1 MRRDAE
7 GLLERSRE
15 VGLGDAAHSRQPLDR
30 PALVRGGVHPVLRA
44 QQAAQ
49 QPRVLACCASVHAC
63 IVGAPLGRSHRVAV
77 QTDAA
82 THPWQTL
89 RWLDERRAL
98 VRLVTAAA
106 FAAPPL
112 VSGEQASRIY
122 RIAVLDDA
130 DETARK
136 ADWVEFQSRLRELGI
151 VEGKNAT
158 SIEQAN
164 VVMMRA
170 GRGCISGQL
179 SACIANALPLFVALA
194 VIGCAASGPV
204 SLAAS
209 TATGAATPSPGTAAL
224 PAPPEGSSGYRTG
237 MTTSYAARHM
247 AAAANPHAAEAGREM
262 LRRGGAAIDAAVAM
276 QAVLTLVEPQATG
289 IGGGAFVMLWDGK
302 AVHAYDGRE
311 TAPMGATEAL
321 FLQPDGTPDALQ
333 RCLDRRPLGGIPGVM
348 RMLELAHRDHGRLP
362 WKLLFDPAI
371 RLAEQGFPMSARLH
385 MEIAADRFLPQSP
398 AMAAYFLNPD
408 KSPKP
413 VGTLLKNPALA
424 AVLRR
429 IADEGVSALY
439 EGVIAQEI
447 VAQVNGSAN
456 PGSMALSDLKAYVA
470 KERAP
475 ICSDYRRFRV
485 CGVPPPSS
493 GGIAIAQ
500 ILGILQALDRRAG
513 IAPLAS
519 LKPLAAPNA
528 AGIEAQPE
536 AVHRIAEADRLA
548 YADRGLYVADSD
560 FIPVPVAGLI
570 DPAYLAGRAT
580 LIGERSMGKAEP
592 GTPAG
597 APIALAPD
605 RSPLRL
611 STSQIVA
618 VDDFGGAVSMTTTV
632 ESYFGSHLMVQGF
645 MLNNELTDFSF
656 VPSEAGKPVANRV
669 QPGKRPL
676 SSMAPTL
683 VFDRA
688 SGALVAALGSPGGT
702 QIIEYVAKAV
712 VGLLDWE
719 MDPQAAVN
727 LPNFG
732 SRNGVTEVEK
742 GLASPGLVQALK
754 DRGHAV
760 RELEMTSGVQAIVR
774 VEDANGRPRWAG
786 AADPRRE
793 GAALGD

>member
-1 MRRDAE
+1 M
-7 GLLERSRE
+7 
-15 VGLGDAAHSRQPLDR
+15 V
-30 PALVRGGVHPVLRA
+30 
-44 QQAAQ
+44 
-49 QPRVLACCASVHAC
+49 
-63 IVGAPLGRSHRVAV
+63 I
-77 QTDAA
+77 
-82 THPWQTL
+82 
-89 RWLDERRAL
+89 
-98 VRLVTAAA
+98 
-106 FAAPPL
+106 APPL
-112 VSGEQASRIY
+112 FAALLIIGCVAPEQAS
-122 RIAVLDDA
+122 
-130 DETARK
+130 
-136 ADWVEFQSRLRELGI
+136 
-151 VEGKNAT
+151 
-158 SIEQAN
+158 
-164 VVMMRA
+164 
-170 GRGCISGQL
+170 
-179 SACIANALPLFVALA
+179 LA
-194 VIGCAASGPV
+194 
-204 SLAAS
+204 
-209 TATGAATPSPGTAAL
+209 PGTAAVVSTAPPGTAPL
-224 PAPPEGSSGYRTG
+224 PAPPEAASGYRSG
-237 MTTSYAARHM
+237 MTTSYAMRHM
-247 AAAANPHAAEAGREM
+247 AAAANPYAAEAGREM
-262 LRRGGAAIDAAVAM
+262 LRRGGAAIDAAIAM

-311 TAPMGATEAL
+311 TAPMAATESL
-321 FLQPDGTPDALQ
+321 FLRADGTPMRFSEAWI
-333 RCLDRRPLGGIPGVM
+333 GGRSVGVPGVM
-348 RMLELAHRDHGRLP
+348 RMLELAHHDHGRLP
-362 WKLLFDPAI
+362 WKTLFDPAV

-429 IADEGVSALY
+429 IANEGVSALY
-439 EGVIAQEI
+439 EGAIAQEI

-456 PGSMALSDLKAYVA
+456 PGRLALSDLKGYVA
-470 KERAP
+470 KERTS

-500 ILGILQALDRRAG
+500 ILGILQALDQRAG

-519 LKPLAAPNA
+519 LKPQAMPSA

-548 YADRGLYVADSD
+548 YADRGLYLADSD

-570 DPAYLAGRAT
+570 DPAYLAGRAA
-580 LIGERSMGKAEP
+580 LIGARSMGKAEP
-592 GTPAG
+592 GAPDG

-618 VDDFGGAVSMTTTV
+618 VDDSGGAVSMTTTV

-656 VPSEAGKPVANRV
+656 RPGESGKPVANRV

-683 VFDRA
+683 IFDRA

-702 QIIEYVAKAV
+702 QIIEYVAKAM

-719 MDPQAAVN
+719 LDPQAAVN

-732 SRNGVTEVEK
+732 SRNNVTEVEK

-754 DRGHAV
+754 ERGHV
-760 RELEMTSGVQAIVR
+760 VSELEMTSGVQAIVR

-793 GAALGD
+793 GQALGD